1 MRNILLTLV
10 RKEKNWKG
18 GIKITEGN
26 YNSAEGTNGKNLRQ
40 NIKKVIDQGYRKYH
54 RRQNK
59 IPMKSKHHRKI
70 LKR

>member
-10 RKEKNWKG
+10 RKERNWKG

-26 YNSAEGTNGKNLRQ
+26 YNSAEGTNGKKLRQ

-59 IPMKSKHHRKI
+59 IRIK
-70 LKR
+70 